1 MGDEYEESHRL
12 PLVYP
17 FARDAHL
24 RAFFANSKLCAICL
38 ACNSSSDATN
48 GKRATTNRHASTPAK
63 QNFGGLSF
71 GVGLGLTL
79 NVQNTSRVSQASV
92 INGIV
97 RVTQTDDAI
106 AGIVLEGHYFFV
118 PSRPFLWSNVPAG
131 AWGHGP
137 FVAIQAS
144 TGGSSSVVTAYGL
157 GWMIGFREPTWTY
170 TNGGWTA
177 SYGSSSWNFGVGL
190 RVDPQAQVLG
200 DGIVA
205 NQPLPAGETSVRFK
219 TVPRY
224 GIMLVSSFSF

>member
-1 MGDEYEESHRL
+1 MRSRIGYRWCILLLAMLICEHFSPTRS
-12 PLVYP
+12 
-17 FARDAHL
+17 FAQ
-24 RAFFANSKLCAICL
+24 S
-38 ACNSSSDATN
+38 
-48 GKRATTNRHASTPAK
+48 ASPVTQAQTQQTGSAPPPTDTPPPPAK

-106 AGIVLEGHYFFV
+106 AGIVLESHYFFV

-131 AWGHGP
+131 AWGRGP